1 MISLTIQVEGEA
13 KQPTGYSKFRKL
25 TPHMKCMMK
34 KKRAGTYGLHQEAK
48 RNHARKHRD
57 NLKMLREKSP
67 QFDVLMKKQRSWRY
81 KRQKAKSQAEKLEA
95 EKQCQYFS
103 AETSKMYEI
112 LKVKYNMSH

>member
-1 MISLTIQVEGEA
+1 
-13 KQPTGYSKFRKL
+13 
-25 TPHMKCMMK
+25 MKCMMK

-48 RNHARKHRD
+48 RIHAQKHRD
-57 NLKMLREKSP
+57 NLKVLREKSP

-81 KRQKAKSQAEKLEA
+81 KRQKAMKAKSQAEKLEA

-112 LKVKYNMSH
+112 LKAKYNMSH